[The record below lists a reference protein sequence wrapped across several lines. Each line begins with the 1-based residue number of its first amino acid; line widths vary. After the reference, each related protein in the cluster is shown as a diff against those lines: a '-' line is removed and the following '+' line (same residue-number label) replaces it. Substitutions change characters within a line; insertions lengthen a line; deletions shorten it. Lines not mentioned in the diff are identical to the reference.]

1 MEPNTKAHQDKLGTA
16 LQRLPAEDPSFQVEG
31 DHESAQTLIKG
42 MGELHL
48 DILVDRM
55 KREFKVD
62 ANVGAPQVAYRETI
76 TRLAETDYTHKK
88 QTGGSGQFARVKLVI
103 EPGEAGE
110 GFVFE
115 NKIHEI
121 IFNFNPHS

>member
-1 MEPNTKAHQDKLGTA
+1 
-16 LQRLPAEDPSFQVEG
+16 
-31 DHESAQTLIKG
+31 

-48 DILVDRM
+48 EILVDRM

-76 TRLAETDYTHKK
+76 SQGLAEIDYTHKK
-88 QTGGSGQFARVKLVI
+88 QTGGSGQFARVKI
-103 EPGEAGE
+103 QSSSRSRPGE

-115 NKIHEI
+115 SKRSPAATVPKEYT
-121 IFNFNPHS
+121 SRASTRA